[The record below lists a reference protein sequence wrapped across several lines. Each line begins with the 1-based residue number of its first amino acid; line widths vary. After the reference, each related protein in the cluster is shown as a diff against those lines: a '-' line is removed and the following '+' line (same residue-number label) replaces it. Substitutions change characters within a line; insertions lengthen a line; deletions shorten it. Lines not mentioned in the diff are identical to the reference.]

1 MELNPPAGSQ
11 ISIDRND
18 LDPTIIIPATA
29 SSTRYF
35 GGVFLLF
42 WLGGWV
48 MGETSAI
55 TQLMSGKGGAFI
67 IFWLGGWT
75 IGGIL
80 AALTAYQIFRP
91 TVPETLQLKRG
102 SVAYDSGLPPFELNR
117 NTRNKGIR
125 DYWSSLLSRR
135 LRTDLDRQQLQTLRL
150 RETETGNRLTIDLGA
165 QRLELASQAS
175 EVEREW
181 LARRLARRYALPQV
195 LPGRAVE
202 DA

>member
-1 MELNPPAGSQ
+1 MDLNPPAGSQ

-75 IGGIL
+75 IGGIF

-102 SVAYDSGLPPFELNR
+102 SIAYDSGIPPFELNQ

-165 QRLELASQAS
+165 QRLELASHAS

-181 LARRLARRYALPQV
+181 LARLLARRYGLIQA
-195 LPGRAVE
+195 LPGREVA

>member
-11 ISIDRND
+11 ISINRND
-18 LDPTIIIPATA
+18 LDPTIVIPATA

-35 GGVFLLF
+35 GGMFLLF

-75 IGGIL
+75 VGGIL

-102 SVAYDSGLPPFELNR
+102 SIAYDSGIPPFELNQ

-165 QRLELASQAS
+165 QRLELASHAS

-181 LARRLARRYALPQV
+181 LARLLARRYGLIQA
-195 LPGRAVE
+195 LPGREVA

>member
-11 ISIDRND
+11 ISINRND
-18 LDPTIIIPATA
+18 LDPTIIIPAPA

-42 WLGGWV
+42 GLGGWV
-48 MGETSAI
+48 MGEKHAI
-55 TQLMSGKGGAFI
+55 TELTSGKGGFFI

-91 TVPETLQLKRG
+91 IVPERLQLKRG
-102 SVAYDSGLPPFELNR
+102 SVAYDSGLPPFELNK

-135 LRTDLDRQQLQTLRL
+135 LRADLDRQQLQTLRL

-165 QRLELASQAS
+165 QRVELASGAS

-181 LARRLARRYALPQV
+181 LARLLAKRYGLTQA
-195 LPGRAVE
+195 LPGREVA

>member
-11 ISIDRND
+11 ISINRND

-67 IFWLGGWT
+67 VFWLGGWT

-102 SVAYDSGLPPFELNR
+102 SIAYDSGVPPFELNK
-117 NTRNKGIR
+117 NTRNKGVR
-125 DYWSSLLSRR
+125 DYWSSLLSKR
-135 LRTDLDRQQLQTLRL
+135 LRADLDRQQLQTLRL

-165 QRLELASQAS
+165 QRLELASGAS

-181 LARRLARRYALPQV
+181 LARLLAKRFGLTQA
-195 LPGRAVE
+195 LPGREVA

>member
-1 MELNPPAGSQ
+1 MDLDPPAGSP
-11 ISIDRND
+11 ISIDRKD
-18 LDPTIIIPATA
+18 LDPTVVIPVTA

-55 TQLMSGKGGAFI
+55 TQLMSGKGRCLHL
-67 IFWLGGWT
+67 WLGGWT
-75 IGGIL
+75 VGGIL

-102 SVAYDSGLPPFELNR
+102 SIAYDSGIPPFELNS

-125 DYWSSLLSRR
+125 DYWSSLLSKR
-135 LRTDLDRQQLQTLRL
+135 LRADLDRQQLQTLRL

-165 QRLELASQAS
+165 QRVELASGAS

-181 LARRLARRYALPQV
+181 LARLLAKRYGLTQA
-195 LPGRAVE
+195 LPGREVA